1 MNLLTWIERL
11 WAQLRVR
18 IIFLFAAIA
27 LTTYIYSGL
36 SAYRVLSFEVPQAK
50 RAELQAEALELR
62 AKVEELLAPNRNPVD
77 SLQEVTRGGYRGYEI
92 RLYDAEGNLLFSTI
106 DLVPVKNSVGLVIA
120 GGEGYSVLST
130 PAGSERYLS
139 LSVPLSKGEETV
151 ATLELASSLAEVDRL
166 YAILWPRLLTGVV
179 FSLVAIAGAG
189 LYISRNVTR
198 ILRETERATYRISK
212 GDFAYR
218 IEVTSDDEVG
228 QLTRT
233 INQMAQELQQL
244 SQARAQFL
252 SKVSHEL
259 RTPLTII
266 KGFCVTLLRESPPPD
281 QQRSLQVI
289 DRQTDYL
296 TRLVTDLLELSRS
309 QAGSLQLQIQSV
321 DVVDLAQEVVES
333 LKPRAGEQN
342 INLLMAKGTES
353 AMAEVDVERIRQVM
367 YNLLDNALK
376 HTDPGGKVTLSI
388 HTDDTRITIQVK
400 DNGRGIPSEKLPYVF
415 DSFFQVEPQAPGV
428 GLGLAVVK
436 ELVEAHGGTISVE
449 SEAGKGSTFT
459 VSLGSA
465 LLHHNTK

>member
-1 MNLLTWIERL
+1 MNLLRWIEQL
-11 WAQLRVR
+11 WGQLRVR

-27 LTTYIYSGL
+27 LITYIYSGL
-36 SAYRVLSFEVPQAK
+36 SAYQALQFELPQAK
-50 RAELQAEALELR
+50 RAELERQALELKTSLE
-62 AKVEELLAPNRNPVD
+62 ALLANDMGLED
-77 SLQEVTRGGYRGYEI
+77 SLQEIALGGQRGYEI
-92 RLYDAEGNLLFSTI
+92 RLYDPDGNLLFSTI
-106 DLVPVKNSVGLVIA
+106 DLVPDKDSFWSAIA
-120 GGEGYSVLST
+120 GGEGYSVLYA
-130 PAGSERYLS
+130 PARSERYLS
-139 LSVPLSKGEETV
+139 LSVLLSKGERAV

-166 YAILWPRLLTGVV
+166 YAILGPRLLTGMV

-189 LYISRNVTR
+189 LYISRNVIR
-198 ILRETERATYRISK
+198 ILKETERAAHRISQ
-212 GDFAYR
+212 GDFDYR

-309 QAGSLQLQIQSV
+309 QAGSLQLQVQSV
-321 DVVDLAQEVVES
+321 DLVDLAQEVVES
-333 LKPRAGEQN
+333 LKPRAGKQN
-342 INLLMAKGTES
+342 INLLMKKGTES
-353 AMAEVDVERIRQVM
+353 AVAEIDLERIRQVM

-376 HTDPGGKVTLSI
+376 HTDPGGTVKLSI
-388 HTDDTRITIQVK
+388 EADDAKVTIQVR
-400 DNGRGIPSEKLPYVF
+400 DNGHGIPSDKLPYVF
-415 DSFFQVEPQAPGV
+415 DSFFQVEPQAPGA
-428 GLGLAVVK
+428 GLGLAVVR
-436 ELVEAHGGTISVE
+436 ELVEAHGGTVSVE
-449 SEAGKGSTFT
+449 SEVGKGSTFT
-459 VSLGSA
+459 LSLGSE
-465 LLHHNTK
+465 LLRRNIE

>member
-1 MNLLTWIERL
+1 MNLVRWIERL

-18 IIFLFAAIA
+18 IIFFFAAIA
-27 LTTYIYSGL
+27 LVTYAYSGL
-36 SAYRVLSFEVPQAK
+36 SAYQALYFELPQAK
-50 RAELQAEALELR
+50 RAELERQALELKTSLE
-62 AKVEELLAPNRNPVD
+62 ALLANDMGLVD
-77 SLQEVTRGGYRGYEI
+77 SLQEIARGGQRGYEI
-92 RLYDAEGNLLFSTI
+92 RLHDPDGNLLFSTI
-106 DLVPVKNSVGLVIA
+106 DLVPDKNSVWSAIA
-120 GGEGYSVLST
+120 GEEGYSLLYA
-130 PAGSERYLS
+130 PPRSERYLS

-166 YAILWPRLLTGVV
+166 YAIVGPRLLTGVIL
-179 FSLVAIAGAG
+179 SLVAIAGAG

-198 ILRETERATYRISK
+198 ILRETERAAHRISQGDFNYRI
-212 GDFAYR
+212 R
-218 IEVTSDDEVG
+218 VTSDDEVG

-289 DRQTDYL
+289 DQQTDYL

-309 QAGSLQLQIQSV
+309 QAGGLELQVQSV
-321 DVVDLAQEVVES
+321 DLVDLAQEVVES

-342 INLLMAKGTES
+342 INLSMEKSTES
-353 AMAEVDVERIRQVM
+353 AVAKIDLERIRQVM

-376 HTDPGGKVTLSI
+376 HTDSGGKVKLSI
-388 HTDDTRITIQVK
+388 NADDARVTIQVR
-400 DNGRGIPSEKLPYVF
+400 DNGRGIPSDKLPYVF
-415 DSFFQVEPQAPGV
+415 DSFFQVEPQAPGA

-436 ELVEAHGGTISVE
+436 ELVEAHGGTVSVE
-449 SEAGKGSTFT
+449 SELGKGATFT
-459 VSLGSA
+459 VSLRMERRP
-465 LLHHNTK
+465 HE

>member
-1 MNLLTWIERL
+1 MKLLRRVERL

-18 IIFLFAAIA
+18 IIFFFAAIA
-27 LTTYIYSGL
+27 LITYAYSGL
-36 SAYRVLSFEVPQAK
+36 SAYQALRFELPQAK
-50 RAELQAEALELR
+50 RTELERQALELK
-62 AKVEELLAPNRNPVD
+62 ASLEAVLANDMGPVD
-77 SLQEVTRGGYRGYEI
+77 SLQEIARGGQRAYEI
-92 RLYDAEGNLLFSTI
+92 RLYDPDGNLFFSTL
-106 DLVPVKNSVGLVIA
+106 DLVPDTDSIWSAIA
-120 GGEGYSVLST
+120 GGEGYNVLYA
-130 PAGSERYLS
+130 PARSERYLS
-139 LSVPLSKGEETV
+139 LSVPLSKGEEAV

-198 ILRETERATYRISK
+198 ILRETERAAHRISQ
-212 GDFAYR
+212 GDFDYR

-228 QLTRT
+228 RLTRT

-281 QQRSLQVI
+281 QRRSLQVI
-289 DRQTDYL
+289 DQQTDYL

-309 QAGSLQLQIQSV
+309 QAGSLQLQVQSV
-321 DVVDLAQEVVES
+321 DLVDLAQEVVES
-333 LKPRAGEQN
+333 LKPRAGEQS
-342 INLLMAKGTES
+342 INLSMEKGTES
-353 AMAEVDVERIRQVM
+353 AVAQIDVERIRQVM

-376 HTDPGGKVTLSI
+376 HTDPGGRVKLSI
-388 HTDDTRITIQVK
+388 DADDTKVTIQVR
-400 DNGRGIPSEKLPYVF
+400 DTGRGIPSDKLPYVF
-415 DSFFQVEPQAPGV
+415 DGFFQVEPQAPGA

-436 ELVEAHGGTISVE
+436 ELVEAHGGTVLVE
-449 SEAGKGSTFT
+449 SGVGKGSTFA
-459 VSLGSA
+459 VSLGIE
-465 LLHHNTK
+465 

>member
-1 MNLLTWIERL
+1 MDLLRWIERL

-18 IIFLFAAIA
+18 IIFFFAAIA
-27 LTTYIYSGL
+27 LITYAYSGL
-36 SAYRVLSFEVPQAK
+36 SAYQALRFELPQAK
-50 RAELQAEALELR
+50 RTELERQALELK
-62 AKVEELLAPNRNPVD
+62 ASLEAVLANDMGLVD
-77 SLQEVTRGGYRGYEI
+77 SLQEIARGGQRAYEI
-92 RLYDAEGNLLFSTI
+92 RLYDPDGNLFFSTL
-106 DLVPVKNSVGLVIA
+106 DLVPDTDSIWSALA
-120 GGEGYSVLST
+120 GGEGYNVLYA
-130 PAGSERYLS
+130 PVRSERYLS
-139 LSVPLSKGEETV
+139 LSVPLSKGEEAV

-198 ILRETERATYRISK
+198 ILRETEGAAHRISQ
-212 GDFAYR
+212 GDFDYR
-218 IEVTSDDEVG
+218 IEVTSDDEIG

-281 QQRSLQVI
+281 QRRSLQVI
-289 DRQTDYL
+289 DQQTDYL

-321 DVVDLAQEVVES
+321 DLVDLAQEVVES
-333 LKPRAGEQN
+333 LKPRAGEQS
-342 INLLMAKGTES
+342 INLSMEKGTES
-353 AMAEVDVERIRQVM
+353 AVAEIDVERIRQVM

-376 HTDPGGKVTLSI
+376 HVDPGGKVKLGI
-388 HTDDTRITIQVK
+388 DADDAKVAIQVR
-400 DNGRGIPSEKLPYVF
+400 DNGRGIPSDKLPYVF
-415 DSFFQVEPQAPGV
+415 DGFFQVEPQAPGA
-428 GLGLAVVK
+428 GLGLTVVK
-436 ELVEAHGGTISVE
+436 ELVEAHGGTVSVE
-449 SEAGKGSTFT
+449 SEVGKGSIFT
-459 VSLGSA
+459 VSLGIE
-465 LLHHNTK
+465 